1 MTEEDE
7 GYVRVR
13 FRLVE
18 RRPGWPPGES
28 EGLWA
33 EPVPDGYR
41 LQNTPFFADG
51 CACGDVV
58 AASTGSDGRLW
69 FNEVVRESGNCA
81 IRVIVHD
88 GDLPAAAKR
97 FASLD
102 VHGEGAPQF
111 DVLALSVA
119 PDADLA
125 AVVRLLAEGA
135 ADGSWTHEEGWVTPA
150 WHAAR

>member
-1 MTEEDE
+1 MTEGDDRM
-7 GYVRVR
+7 VKVR

-41 LQNTPFFADG
+41 LANTPFFADG
-51 CACGDVV
+51 CAHSDVV
-58 AASTGSDGRLW
+58 AASTGRDGRLW
-69 FNEVVRESGNCA
+69 FDEVVRESGNCA
-81 IRVIVHD
+81 IRIVVRSGGMKSAID
-88 GDLPAAAKR
+88 R
-97 FASLD
+97 FAALD
-102 VHGEGAPQF
+102 VHGEGAPQYA
-111 DVLALSVA
+111 VLALCVR
-119 PDADLA
+119 PDVDLA

-135 ADGSWTHEEGWVTPA
+135 EEGCWNWEEGWVTPA